1 MKKVLFVINALDG
14 GGAEKSLVSLL
25 NELEQYKDEYS
36 FDLLIPNKKGL
47 FYNQIP
53 DFINEIT
60 VSKPMKY
67 MANGFKELISLRE
80 LNPYL
85 IFIKL
90 RWVLKQ
96 KRLATVVGG
105 IREQELWKLWEKYI
119 PNLDQSYDVAISY
132 MNGYPNYYVIDKV
145 NAKKK
150 YLWIHNEYQKLGYD
164 VSFDKK
170 YYEAA
175 DAIITISDL
184 CKKSIIERMPQIEEK
199 VQVLENISSG
209 KLIYN
214 LAKKPTEI
222 ESFNKFEGIKI
233 LSIGRLVEQKNF
245 KLAVDTAKYLKD
257 YFP

>member
-60 VSKPMKY
+60 VSKSMKY

-96 KRLATVVGG
+96 KRLSTVVGG
-105 IREQELWKLWEKYI
+105 IWVQSILSRKCLSESERKLANRKIAEKY
-119 PNLDQSYDVAISY
+119 DV
-132 MNGYPNYYVIDKV
+132 
-145 NAKKK
+145 
-150 YLWIHNEYQKLGYD
+150 
-164 VSFDKK
+164 
-170 YYEAA
+170 
-175 DAIITISDL
+175 
-184 CKKSIIERMPQIEEK
+184 
-199 VQVLENISSG
+199 VQVAKCFE
-209 KLIYN
+209 KIY
-214 LAKKPTEI
+214 LC
-222 ESFNKFEGIKI
+222 
-233 LSIGRLVEQKNF
+233 
-245 KLAVDTAKYLKD
+245 
-257 YFP
+257 